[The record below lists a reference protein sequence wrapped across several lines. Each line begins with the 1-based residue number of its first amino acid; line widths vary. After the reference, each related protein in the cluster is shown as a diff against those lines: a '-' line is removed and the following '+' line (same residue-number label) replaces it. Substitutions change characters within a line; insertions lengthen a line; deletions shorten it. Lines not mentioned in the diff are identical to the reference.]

1 MSNRGLYPTIAVLSQ
16 HERFR
21 STRKKEA
28 ITENRGNFPV
38 TTGHL
43 QDCIALR
50 AYEMPLEVLANEVNA
65 FVLSTDP
72 HMEEAKDCLHSPL
85 ERLLKQLT
93 ACKRYEG
100 EDFLVEKEFSKRD

>member
-1 MSNRGLYPTIAVLSQ
+1 
-16 HERFR
+16 
-21 STRKKEA
+21 
-28 ITENRGNFPV
+28 
-38 TTGHL
+38 
-43 QDCIALR
+43 
-50 AYEMPLEVLANEVNA
+50 MPLEVLANEVNA